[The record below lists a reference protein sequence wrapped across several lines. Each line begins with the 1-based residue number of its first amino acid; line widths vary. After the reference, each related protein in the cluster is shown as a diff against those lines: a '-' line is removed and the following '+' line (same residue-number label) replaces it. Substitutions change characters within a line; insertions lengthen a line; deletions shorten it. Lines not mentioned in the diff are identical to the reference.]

1 KDCAEIF
8 PKMFL
13 DIHNSCVTSKLRDF
27 IYVLENLPL
36 EHCRTR
42 PRIILLKRKARTLYE
57 IISRACFRV
66 WCFLLRPIVNALS
79 LITLTYYPYTY
90 HDLVFLT
97 NDCEALDTGISQ
109 PRYTED
115 TLQLLEETI

>member
-1 KDCAEIF
+1 MDVLEKTHRSPRTKDCAEIF

-27 IYVLENLPL
+27 IYVLENLPI

-42 PRIILLKRKARTLYE
+42 PRIIFLKRKVRTLYE
-57 IISRACFRV
+57 IISRACYR
-66 WCFLLRPIVNALS
+66 
-79 LITLTYYPYTY
+79 
-90 HDLVFLT
+90 DLVFLT

>member
-1 KDCAEIF
+1 MDVLEKTHRSPRTKDCAEIF

-27 IYVLENLPL
+27 IYVLENLPT

-42 PRIILLKRKARTLYE
+42 PRIALLKRKIRSLFE
-57 IISRACFRV
+57 IISRACYR
-66 WCFLLRPIVNALS
+66 
-79 LITLTYYPYTY
+79 
-90 HDLVFLT
+90 DLVFLT

-109 PRYTED
+109 PRYMED